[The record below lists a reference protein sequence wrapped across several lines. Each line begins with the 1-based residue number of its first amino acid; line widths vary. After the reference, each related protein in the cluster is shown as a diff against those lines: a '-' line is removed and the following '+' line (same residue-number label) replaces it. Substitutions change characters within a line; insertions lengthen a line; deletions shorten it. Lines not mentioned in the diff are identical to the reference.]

1 MKLISKT
8 GRMLKS
14 NSGETMVEVIVAFTF
29 LTIMLIVFSQGLAW
43 ATNSESQASES
54 RDAADRAMVA
64 LQDQLATEATPG
76 DNARGKANCGVA
88 GIYRCEYVVNGQTY
102 VVYQPAG

>member
-8 GRMLKS
+8 GRILKS
-14 NSGETMVEVIVAFTF
+14 NSGETIVEVLVAFTV
-29 LTIMLIVFSQGLAW
+29 LSIMLIVFAQGIAW
-43 ATNSESQASES
+43 ATSTEFNASES
-54 RDAADRAMVA
+54 RNAADQAMVA

-88 GIYRCEYVVNGQTY
+88 GIDRCEYVVNGQTY